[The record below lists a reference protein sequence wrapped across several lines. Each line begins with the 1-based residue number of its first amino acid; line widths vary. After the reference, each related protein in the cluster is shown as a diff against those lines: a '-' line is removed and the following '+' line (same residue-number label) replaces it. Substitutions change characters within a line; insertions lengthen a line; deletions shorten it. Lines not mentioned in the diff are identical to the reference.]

1 MSSAEAVRPSTA
13 GAWLQLARISN
24 TPTVVS
30 NTVAGA
36 VLASATADAATVALV
51 AVAMALFYTAGM
63 ILNDVLD
70 LEVDRVERP
79 ERPLPSGVV
88 SRQAAITAVAAL
100 FAIALALLLV
110 EGLEPFLAGIGLAA
124 LIVLYDSWHKGN
136 ALSPVLMGGC
146 RALVYVVAALAVT
159 ASVALE
165 VWTAALVLLLYI
177 VGLTQVAKAEARLWR
192 PRPTGHSVSSDGPS
206 GTHRLLSA
214 WPLAAVLA
222 AIGYWVGWVD
232 SVWMA
237 LLLVAFAAWVL
248 RALWLVRGPRRI
260 GEGVVSLIA
269 GVSLFDALAV
279 SSAGGSVA
287 AVAVCIACFFVTI
300 GLQTKIAGT

>member
-36 VLASATADAATVALV
+36 VLASAAAEASTVAVV
-51 AVAMALFYTAGM
+51 AAAMALFYTAGM

-70 LEVDRVERP
+70 YEVDRVQRP

-88 SRQAAITAVAAL
+88 SRRAAVTAVAAL
-100 FAIALALLLV
+100 FAVGEALLLL
-110 EGLEPFLAGIGLAA
+110 EGWEPALAGLGLVA
-124 LIVLYDSWHKGN
+124 LIVLYDAWHKGN

-165 VWTAALVLLLYI
+165 VWTAAAVLLIYI
-177 VGLTQVAKAEARLWR
+177 VGLTQVAKAE
-192 PRPTGHSVSSDGPS
+192 GGS
-206 GTHRLLSA
+206 LLAA

-232 SVWMA
+232 SVWMV
-237 LLLVAFAAWVL
+237 LLLVAFAAWVW

-260 GEGVVSLIA
+260 GQGVVSLIA

-279 SSAGGSVA
+279 ASAGGGIA
-287 AVAVCIACFFVTI
+287 PVAVCLAAFLLTIA
-300 GLQTKIAGT
+300 LQTKIAGT